1 MTAVD
6 EVTDLR
12 DLPHVPLWSVLKDLS
27 ALIWPGAGS
36 SALSKLGE
44 RVVVDLPLLPR
55 LLFTSSTVDARA
67 LLIDAQDNFSF
78 GQVLQRFTA
87 HDVIF
92 GLDSFLF
99 LDGAEHR
106 AERKL
111 ASPPFHGRAVKSNE
125 DLITAVARKHI
136 AGLPVGSPIEFLDV
150 GHQLSLDVLMAV
162 VFGVDESERNARLRQ
177 AIRGWLE
184 AVESPAFHGFSA
196 LGVFTGGHALP
207 YLPVERSASLVD
219 KLLVEEIGRRR
230 PGGGISGGD
239 ISGGAIMHM
248 LQANTERENPK
259 DDAGLAREVRGIF
272 FAGYATTAVTLAW
285 IAEFV
290 SHSPRVLGELQ
301 RSVDSGDDSY
311 LDAVIYEVMRLR
323 PAVPVTGRRA
333 LRDTALNGIRIPKG
347 TVVVIP
353 LLAVHERSD
362 VYDDPQEFRP
372 ERFLEAR
379 PGTYTWLTFGAGAHR
394 CLGAG
399 LATLELRAIVRTLLQ
414 HRTFEL
420 LPGSPARP
428 KLIHPVLAP
437 VNGAKVVL
445 QQR

>member
-6 EVTDLR
+6 ETTNLR
-12 DLPHVPLWSVLKDLS
+12 DLPHVPFWSVAKDLS

-55 LLFTSSTVDARA
+55 LLFTSSMADART
-67 LLIDAQDNFSF
+67 LLIDAEDNFSF

-99 LDGAEHR
+99 LDGAAHR

-111 ASPPFHGRAVKSNE
+111 ASPPFHGRAVKSHE
-125 DLITAVARKHI
+125 DVIAAVARKHI

-150 GHQLSLDVLMAV
+150 GHQISIDVLMSV
-162 VFGVDESERNARLRQ
+162 VFGADESQRTARLRQ
-177 AIRGWLE
+177 AIHGWLE

-196 LGVFTGGHALP
+196 IAVFTGGHALP

-219 KLLVEEIGRRR
+219 KLLIEEIGIRR
-230 PGGGISGGD
+230 SGGD
-239 ISGGAIMHM
+239 FSGGAIMHM

-259 DDAGLAREVRGIF
+259 DDGALAREVRGIF

-311 LDAVIYEVMRLR
+311 LDAVIYEAMRLR

-333 LRDTALNGIRIPKG
+333 LQDTTLNGIRIPKG

-353 LLAVHERSD
+353 LLAVHERPD
-362 VYDDPQEFRP
+362 VYADPQEFRP

-399 LATLELRAIVRTLLQ
+399 LAVLELRVIVRTLLQ
-414 HRTFEL
+414 HRIFEP
-420 LPGSPARP
+420 LPGKPARP

-445 QQR
+445 QHRV